1 MKKIKYSEDQRNKW
15 KRMQSKGWLSLFGTM
30 KILARCKKILF
41 ASHLGAYRV
50 RDKLEEQKEKKGK
63 RNGNLNL
70 QGTEPGS
77 CID

>member
-1 MKKIKYSEDQRNKW
+1 
-15 KRMQSKGWLSLFGTM
+15 M